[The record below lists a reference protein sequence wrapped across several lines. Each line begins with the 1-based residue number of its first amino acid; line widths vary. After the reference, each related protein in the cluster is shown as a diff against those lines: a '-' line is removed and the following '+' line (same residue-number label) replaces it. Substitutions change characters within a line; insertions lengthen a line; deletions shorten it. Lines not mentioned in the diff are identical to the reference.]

1 MSRSQ
6 DDLILNDSKK
16 PFNCLK
22 SPLQFFEKSIIE
34 GSCSLVMFSDLI
46 CDLSLMIF
54 YTICLLITIPYTE
67 IGRHLSLISS
77 GTGIEHSSS

>member
-1 MSRSQ
+1 MSRSH
-6 DDLILNDSKK
+6 DDLMLNDSKN
-16 PFNCLK
+16 PFNCWK

-54 YTICLLITIPYTE
+54 YTVCLFKTIA
-67 IGRHLSLISS
+67 IFHVI
-77 GTGIEHSSS
+77 